1 MSWGK
6 QKARHTSETAGTTI
20 QQTPVKTCLSLPI
33 EGCSSTAL
41 HLSLSLSLE
50 FLSLYKTTTLSS
62 QYDTSTTLYN
72 LYILLCSLLHRELI
86 TFSILSLTLSL
97 SLSRSKTKTGKLRL
111 SIFSSFLKRC
121 RFCFILT
128 HSFIFRM
135 IQWFN

>member
-1 MSWGK
+1 MK
-6 QKARHTSETAGTTI
+6 RRV
-20 QQTPVKTCLSLPI
+20 QQFNKRLSKLVFHFPSTVQQH
-33 EGCSSTAL
+33 CASS
-41 HLSLSLSLE
+41 LSLSLSLE

-135 IQWFN
+135 TQ